1 MNTIIN
7 NERKILEERYF
18 EKIEE
23 LSETHQVKG
32 RPCNVR
38 YVSLNNI
45 PYLLYEYDNS
55 NLCLIPASI
64 NFCDGNSNGNIYNYN
79 VSDHGFALHV
89 IDIKNY
95 VLKEDT
101 YAMCEGLYSYA
112 KDGLALYKTTLRRLL
127 DPEELQSLV
136 QKYFSAELIFGDRK
150 YETLRKNSAIDDK
163 TGTIVVKANGT
174 TKYLDYI
181 LGAINPQEIKDIHTL
196 ISNEENYTEVSNDIS
211 MVDIADHKN
220 IKELCK

>member
-23 LSETHQVKG
+23 LSEIHQVKG

-45 PYLLYEYDNS
+45 PYLLYEYDNG

-89 IDIKNY
+89 IDIKDY

-101 YAMCEGLYSYA
+101 YAMCEGLYSYT
-112 KDGLALYKTTLRRLL
+112 KDGLALYKTTLKRLL

-163 TGTIVVKANGT
+163 TGTIVVKANGN

-181 LGAINPQEIKDIHTL
+181 LGTTNPDEIQDIHAL
-196 ISNEENYTEVSNDIS
+196 ISNEENYTEVANNIS